1 MRPTDDL
8 IAALATPPGYA
19 GLAVI
24 RLSGKGAIEKVAG
37 FMSPPGLES
46 VTGNSLRYG
55 YFRSHDQ
62 QIVDEVVCSV
72 FRSPKSFTTE
82 DTVEISCHGG
92 PAIYQAILQ
101 ELFRSGVRPA
111 DPGEFTQR
119 AYLNGRID
127 LAQAESIADLIHS
140 STQLSRQASLYQ
152 LSGSYSKKL
161 TDLRGQL
168 IHLISLLELELDFS
182 EEDVEFASREELLK
196 RIGDTESYLMALMD
210 SYLIGR
216 VIREGVRLVIAGK
229 PNAGK
234 STLLNTLAGEE
245 RAIVTDIPGT
255 TRDTL
260 DVQITLEGIRF
271 IITDTAGLRET
282 IDVVERLGVER
293 THEAI
298 RQASVLVYL
307 IESVAGPDDEERRF
321 LEKLKSENPFLQII
335 ITASKC
341 DLGSARTFS
350 FDEQIS
356 ARTGDGLAALKKRLI
371 SFATSDRPLEM
382 VAESVTNAR
391 HYHAIESAAGF
402 LKEAKQAIHLSVS
415 PDFISADIRRAI
427 DAIGEITGEVTTDE
441 ILGHIFSSFC
451 IGK

>member
-24 RLSGKGAIEKVAG
+24 RVSGPGSIEKVAG
-37 FMSPPGLES
+37 FLTQPGLEKAA
-46 VTGNSLRYG
+46 GNTLHYSKFAG
-55 YFRSHDQ
+55 HDK
-62 QIVDEVVCSV
+62 QIIDEVICAV

-92 PAIYQAILQ
+92 PVLYQAILQ

-127 LAQAESIADLIHS
+127 LAQAEAIADLIHS

-161 TDLRGQL
+161 ASLRAQL

-182 EEDVEFASREELLK
+182 EEDVEFASREDLLS
-196 RIGDTESYLMALMD
+196 RIDDTTAYLSNLMESYLV
-210 SYLIGR
+210 GR
-216 VIREGVRLVIAGK
+216 IIRDGIRLVIAGK

-234 STLLNTLAGEE
+234 STLLNTLTGED

-260 DVQITLEGIRF
+260 DVQLSLGGLRF
-271 IITDTAGLRET
+271 IVTDTAGLRET
-282 IDVVERLGVER
+282 TDIVERLGVER

-298 RQASVLVYL
+298 RQAAVLIYLIDNGVGPDENERAFINQLKQDHPQMSVLV
-307 IESVAGPDDEERRF
+307 V
-321 LEKLKSENPFLQII
+321 
-335 ITASKC
+335 ASKS
-341 DLGSARTFS
+341 DQPGAIL
-350 FDEQIS
+350 FDRDCQIS
-356 ARTGDGLAALKKRLI
+356 ARTGEGMEVLTSLLI
-371 SFATSDRPLEM
+371 RTATGDRPLDAA
-382 VAESVTNAR
+382 AESVTNAR
-391 HYHAIESAAGF
+391 HFHAMEAASRHLTEAKHAI
-402 LKEAKQAIHLSVS
+402 QMSVS

-427 DAIGEITGEVTTDE
+427 NCIGEITGEVTTDE